1 MATIIA
7 TDIGQSDY
15 MKQSLTDLHTHNLP
29 EFDDGAK
36 SLDIALQMLRM
47 QKKSSVDRVALTPH
61 YYPLREELQ
70 PFLERRQRAYDMLL
84 SRWDGETMPDLRL
97 GAEVRYSP
105 LLTEINLR
113 ALTIGESDY
122 LLLELSDT
130 ETPTHIEEV
139 LKRMLQQGITPILA
153 HVERCYYFRQL
164 PDRLFDLIAMGALA
178 QVTAKALVDRKD
190 QKFAAAC
197 IKNGNAQIIASD
209 IHDSSEGKAC
219 LGNISA
225 KLNEGWILRGE
236 EFAKAVW
243 ENNLPPAFTIK
254 PITKTLFGYG

>member
-1 MATIIA
+1 
-7 TDIGQSDY
+7 

-47 QKKSSVDRVALTPH
+47 QKKSGVDRVALTPH

-70 PFLERRQRAYDMLL
+70 PFLERRQRAYNMLL
-84 SRWDGETMPDLRL
+84 SQWDEETMPELRL

-105 LLTEINLR
+105 LLAEINLH

-130 ETPTHIEEV
+130 AAPTHIEEV
-139 LKRMLQQGITPILA
+139 LKRMMQQGITPILA
-153 HVERCYYFRQL
+153 HVERCYYFRQM
-164 PDRLFDLIAMGALA
+164 PDRLNRLIAMGALA
-178 QVTAKALVDRKD
+178 QVSAKALTDKRD
-190 QKFAAAC
+190 QRFVKTC
-197 IKNGNAQIIASD
+197 LQNGIAQIIASD
-209 IHDSSEGKAC
+209 IHDLSEGKTC
-219 LGNISA
+219 LGNIPA
-225 KLNEGWILRGE
+225 KLNEELILRGE

-243 ENNLPPAFTIK
+243 ENSLPPAFTIN
-254 PITKTLFGYG
+254 PIRKTLFGYC